1 MFLLGNIVSLQCL
14 YCNGVFKDRST
25 LRDHMRKKQHKKLNP
40 QDKIYDKFYIINYLV
55 SSCDIDSEITWWS
68 CDQEMGRTWQEIQAE
83 DDGHLLDTACD
94 DE

>member
-40 QDKIYDKFYIINYLV
+40 QEKQYDKFYVINYLV
-55 SSCDIDSEITWWS
+55 SSCDFMRLRSRDSHVTRKWVEHGKKYKLRMI
-68 CDQEMGRTWQEIQAE
+68 GNY
-83 DDGHLLDTACD
+83 
-94 DE
+94 